1 MRQGFD
7 HSPGGA
13 AEQLCIGVQRDD
25 KSNALE
31 LSTIARAEKSFQL
44 GRGFASEESIELL
57 QLATLA
63 LPADPAFLAPAG
75 DDVDI
80 LRVLGHVLPR
90 CIGKI
95 AQETESQ
102 ICIGIAKVANLESVE
117 LALDSVNS

>member
-1 MRQGFD
+1 MKEKK
-7 HSPGGA
+7 A
-13 AEQLCIGVQRDD
+13 
-25 KSNALE
+25 
-31 LSTIARAEKSFQL
+31 ARAVAAIQ
-44 GRGFASEESIELL
+44 
-57 QLATLA
+57 
-63 LPADPAFLAPAG
+63 FLDPAG

-117 LALDSVNS
+117 LALDRVSSRE